1 MTEALEHTFDASAW
15 ATLGRELDMPQL
27 GDADGRLQESLRLR
41 DDDYGYF
48 IAQFLRQLQGER
60 PSAVRDIAHR
70 PEVKAWLDSNA
81 PDAAEELGSGETR
94 VLPVETSASA
104 SIAMGQARS
113 HLLQPDSSMGPDLL
127 ELRTALRA
135 FATAR
140 NWEQFH
146 SPKNLAAAMAV
157 EASEVLE
164 HFQWLTDEQSRA
176 LPEAKRAEVA
186 HELADV
192 FLYLMQLADKLDV
205 DLVEAAKR
213 KMQINAAKY
222 PAGAEARSL
231 DSR

>member
-1 MTEALEHTFDASAW
+1 MNTPLPSPATPVSSRTLLALTEAIEHTFDASAW

-27 GDADGRLQESLRLR
+27 GDPEARLQQSLALR
-41 DDDYGYF
+41 DDDYGYLV
-48 IAQFLRQLQGER
+48 AQFLKHLQAER
-60 PSAVRDIAHR
+60 PGAFRDITHR
-70 PEVKAWLDSNA
+70 HDVSAWLEANS
-81 PDAAEELGSGETR
+81 PDAAREL
-94 VLPVETSASA
+94 ASA
-104 SIAMGQARS
+104 QPEALPARTS
-113 HLLQPDSSMGPDLL
+113 VISPDLL

-135 FATAR
+135 FAAAR

-157 EASEVLE
+157 EAAEVLE

-176 LPEAKRAEVA
+176 LPEPKRAEVA

-205 DLVEAAKR
+205 DLVDAARR
-213 KMQINAAKY
+213 KMQLNAVKY
-222 PAGAEARSL
+222 PESAEARRL